1 MFVDK
6 IRRQCGSAFPDWT
19 NLYYNYLDYDQD
31 IDIEEEDENND
42 FLSSDGNRGAHRLTA
57 FLLFA
62 KKTRPK
68 VLEANPGLDFS
79 SLNQKLR
86 ELWSSLPN
94 SDKAIWKRKLN
105 RIGMESHS
113 NQQHRMTKLVSR
125 NPHARG
131 GPMTNNSGQYKG
143 AIHVLLSK
151 FYQDFLETHFI
162 LILS

>member
-1 MFVDK
+1 MADTGKSSEEDDDDVD
-6 IRRQCGSAFPDWT
+6 ITEAELNALPFSDQEDDS
-19 NLYYNYLDYDQD
+19 DQD

-42 FLSSDGNRGAHRLTA
+42 FLSHDGNRGAHRLTA

-105 RIGMESHS
+105 RIGMESRS
-113 NQQHRMTKLVSR
+113 NHRMTKLVSR

-131 GPMTNNSGQYKG
+131 GPMTNNSG
-143 AIHVLLSK
+143 
-151 FYQDFLETHFI
+151 
-162 LILS
+162 